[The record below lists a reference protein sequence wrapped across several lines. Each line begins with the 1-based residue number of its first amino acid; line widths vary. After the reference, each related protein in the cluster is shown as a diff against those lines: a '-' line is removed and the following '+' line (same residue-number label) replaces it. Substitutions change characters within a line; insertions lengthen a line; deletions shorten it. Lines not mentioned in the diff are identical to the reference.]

1 MCAVEK
7 AGRLRSTTKKIYHK
21 DVFHSLTFQ
30 NEWTRWGVPERLL
43 PQERP
48 SSSGEPIGD
57 DTNFFPS
64 HLLDLEDFKIGHFNL
79 PYSIKCNLQFLP
91 TSVQGF
97 ITLPQ
102 MTFHDDDFNSDDFG
116 NDYFSKVDDMIM
128 VLVWSLWGL
137 WGLWGLWIVDIPSV
151 SILSHNWIPGN
162 AHIRIMARL
171 NISLFGWFSQVFS
184 IFQ

>member
-21 DVFHSLTFQ
+21 DVFHSQYLP
-30 NEWTRWGVPERLL
+30 EWVNPVGRPREVITTGAPFFFRW
-43 PQERP
+43 
-48 SSSGEPIGD
+48 
-57 DTNFFPS
+57 TNWWWHKFLS
-64 HLLDLEDFKIGHFNL
+64 NHLLDLEDFKIGHFNL

-116 NDYFSKVDDMIM
+116 NDYFSKVNDMIM